1 SRDPAAF
8 VRAME
13 GDLAHATL
21 FVQLLGE
28 DCSLRTEELPHGY
41 EGLQLEHARALGRPL
56 LRWRRRELEVE
67 RVRDVR
73 HRQFLQDVDVM
84 SMDLEEFKTEIVR
97 ELRRRAG
104 RLDRPQP
111 DTAPFVL
118 ITARPPDLPVADELG
133 SHLQQW
139 HMDFDIL
146 AEDLALP
153 EVLGA
158 ETYDAVMVV
167 YGGCPQEWVQH
178 RVRVLRQVAL
188 DTKAKAPRCAVYV
201 GPPPLDQKDPLRCRF
216 RSLQLLDRDTLGAF
230 LQTLR

>member
-1 SRDPAAF
+1 MA
-8 VRAME
+8 
-13 GDLAHATL
+13 
-21 FVQLLGE
+21 
-28 DCSLRTEELPHGY
+28 
-41 EGLQLEHARALGRPL
+41 
-56 LRWRRRELEVE
+56 
-67 RVRDVR
+67 
-73 HRQFLQDVDVM
+73 
-84 SMDLEEFKTEIVR
+84 MDLEEFKTEIVR
-97 ELRRRAG
+97 ELQRHAG
-104 RLDRPQP
+104 KP
-111 DTAPFVL
+111 DLAQRNMATFVL

-139 HMDFDIL
+139 QMDFDIL

-158 ETYDAVMVV
+158 EAYDAIIVV

-188 DTKAKAPRCAVYV
+188 DAKAKAPRYAVYV

-230 LQTLR
+230 LQTLRMP